1 MTYSFAVNLASTPT
15 EKFEEMLSFSREQC
29 PSLVYNNVIN
39 VDNSY
44 SFFFKEKVDFI
55 LFSLR
60 WS

>member
-15 EKFEEMLSFSREQC
+15 EKFEEMMSFSREKS
-29 PSLVYNNVIN
+29 PSLVYNNVI